1 MSADQ
6 LLSFREQGGIRCD
19 DQEVGNDVVNVL
31 RSCGYQTRMPQRSNR
46 GTHEK

>member
-19 DQEVGNDVVNVL
+19 DQEVGNDVVECIEKL
-31 RSCGYQTRMPQRSNR
+31 RISDPDATAFQPGYA
-46 GTHEK
+46 